1 MIELLEQTS
10 YQRDQIKALIGPV
23 LRQHP
28 RLNGQSGGPRSSPLR
43 VLLKPNFVV
52 PAPRSDAST
61 THPEFYMA
69 IAELLQELGC
79 VVGIGESPA
88 IGSCAG
94 GLKAHGVFNECV
106 TRAIEVVEF
115 RAPREYPGVKNQRP
129 YETLTIASELRNWD
143 VVINCP
149 KLKTHQQFTFTGYCK
164 LPVAHR

>member
-1 MIELLEQTS
+1 MPMIELLEQTR
-10 YQRDQIKALIGPV
+10 YQRDEIKALIGPV
-23 LRQHP
+23 LREHP
-28 RLNGQSGGPRSSPLR
+28 RLNRHSGEPPSTALR

-69 IAELLQELGC
+69 IAELLQEQGC

-106 TRAIEVVEF
+106 TRGIEVVEF
-115 RAPREYPGVKNQRP
+115 RAPREYPGVSNQRA
-129 YETLTIASELRNWD
+129 YETLTIAAELHDWD

-149 KLKTHQQFTFTGYCK
+149 KLKTHQQFTFTG
-164 LPVAHR
+164 HW